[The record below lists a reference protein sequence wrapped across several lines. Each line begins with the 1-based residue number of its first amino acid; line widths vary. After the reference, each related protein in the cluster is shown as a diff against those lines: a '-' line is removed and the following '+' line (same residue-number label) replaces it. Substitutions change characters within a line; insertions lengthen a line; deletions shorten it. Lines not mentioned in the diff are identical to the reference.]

1 VSLTPDDLARIG
13 AAWSARPEHTRAVVL
28 RGVLG
33 SPVAWHRVPPRI
45 EGFLALAAIMATL
58 GRVPEAPGAAP
69 AWVPCPVARVAF
81 GGHDVDAASWPRPVG
96 AWAWAHRHL
105 RKRPDAESYAAPSG
119 KVLIAGG
126 EYKAI
131 DRIEQTLC
139 AGALEWHL
147 RADVP
152 RLLAL
157 LPHMDAVG
165 RTSGGGLGEV
175 TRWEVYDDPDDAAL
189 IVGGVAQRPLPV
201 DPEMPLVAGSEIRME
216 PLRAPYWHPGTPRA
230 PCMMPEPLC

>member
-1 VSLTPDDLARIG
+1 MSLTPDDLARI
-13 AAWSARPEHTRAVVL
+13 AERWAARPEQTRAVVL
-28 RGVLG
+28 RGTLG
-33 SPVAWHRVPPRI
+33 SPCAWHRVPPRI
-45 EGFLALAAIMATL
+45 EGFAAFAAICATL
-58 GRVPEAPGAAP
+58 GREPEAPGAEP
-69 AWVPCPVARVAF
+69 AWVPSPIARVSFA
-81 GGHDVDAASWPRPVG
+81 GVEIDAASWPRPVG
-96 AWAWAHRHL
+96 AWSWSHRHL

-139 AGALEWHL
+139 ALALEWHV

-165 RTSGGGLGEV
+165 RTSGGGLGHVVE
-175 TRWEVYDDPDDAAL
+175 WEVYEDPDDASL
-189 IVGGVAQRPLPV
+189 ILGGVAQRPLPV

-216 PLRAPYWHPGTPRA
+216 PVRAPYWHPGVLRA